1 MRAFDSYNP
10 IVIFIYFLTVTVIAM
25 FAFNPVMILITLFS
39 EVVTTLLLRREKSG
53 RFFGYL
59 VLIFLI
65 TSLANPVFS
74 HNGVTVLF
82 VLNDNPVTLEAVLYG
97 VSMGTLIVAV
107 LLLMRV
113 FSGMMTGDKI
123 LYIMGTTSP
132 KLALL
137 ISMNLRFIPMF
148 SRQAT
153 KMEQTQTALGRY
165 QDENALDDIAIKMNI
180 FSMLI
185 TWGLENGIITADS
198 MSARGYGSG
207 RRTNYSNYRFR
218 KNDAFILIGIVLIA
232 AVTIGLIAADK
243 VNYSFYPHMSG
254 IPHSAGAVIC
264 YILYGLMC
272 LFPVVNE
279 IGVRIKWRYLESR
292 I

>member
-1 MRAFDSYNP
+1 MLTLEELHP
-10 IVIFIYFLTVTVIAM
+10 VTIMLYFMAVSGIAM
-25 FAFNPVMILITLFS
+25 FCNYPYLLISSLTGAVLYFIIRNGRKHIRHHIFS
-39 EVVTTLLLRREKSG
+39 LLL
-53 RFFGYL
+53 
-59 VLIFLI
+59 FLI
-65 TSLANPVFS
+65 LTAANPLVS
-74 HNGVTVLF
+74 HNGMTVLF

>member
-10 IVIFIYFLTVTVIAM
+10 IVIFVYFLTVTVIAM

-82 VLNDNPVTLEAVLYG
+82 LLNDNPVTLEAVLYG
-97 VSMGTLIVAV
+97 VSMGTLIIAV

-148 SRQAT
+148 SRQAK